1 MTEVYLL
8 QNSENL
14 FLNKRQEWV
23 DGNETASLYRTPLKD
38 DAINTKVEITVKA
51 PDARITV
58 ILCPLD
64 EKGLPRL
71 PSADTEEAQ

>member
-23 DGNETASLYRTPLKD
+23 DGSEAASLYRTPLKD

-51 PDARITV
+51 PDARITIIV
-58 ILCPLD
+58 CTLD
-64 EKGLPRL
+64 DKGLPSL